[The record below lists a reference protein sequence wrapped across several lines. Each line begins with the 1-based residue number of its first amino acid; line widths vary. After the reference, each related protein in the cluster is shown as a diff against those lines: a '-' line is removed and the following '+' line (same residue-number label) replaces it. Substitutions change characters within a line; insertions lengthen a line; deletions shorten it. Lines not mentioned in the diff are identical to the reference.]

1 MKRFVLCLSIIM
13 FSAFAMFAEDAV
25 TETTYYK
32 VSYPAGVSAVANLDS
47 ILDGYFTY
55 FNSVF
60 RFDRAGPGFK
70 YLVRIFS
77 SKNDFNAYVRE
88 KTGTNRDPQ
97 SDTVFLRY
105 ETKENSELAVL
116 KSSVSSSSF
125 IRQLFVQ
132 YIYGFATEVPAWVLA
147 GFPLMFEHSEWKSGK
162 VSNRVGENPWLE
174 PAKVI
179 ARDSSKG
186 LTVMKML
193 SADRNTYSLD
203 VFMPQAY
210 LLARFFTEAPFAE
223 CNRLFSDGIF
233 LIKTGATGD
242 TFLSY
247 QREWLPVNKLE
258 AAYREYLGSLR
269 NVREV
274 TSEGITLYAQGD
286 TDSAIARF
294 REVLDMDDSNSVAMY
309 YIGLCM
315 YAQQRYADADIWYN
329 RALNVD
335 PGQNYAYIYWGLA
348 TSAIAD
354 KRFEE
359 AIPHLENA
367 KSSDAAN
374 FTERVDEL
382 LEQIQ

>member
-1 MKRFVLCLSIIM
+1 MKRFVLCLLVILSSV
-13 FSAFAMFAEDAV
+13 FVVFAEDAV

-32 VSYPAGVSAVANLDS
+32 VSYPEGVSAVANIES

-60 RFDRAGPGFK
+60 RFDRSGPGFK
-70 YLVRIFS
+70 YLVRIFA
-77 SKNDFNAYVRE
+77 SKSDFNAYVKE
-88 KTGTNRDPQ
+88 KTGTNKDPQ
-97 SDTVFLRY
+97 SETVFLRY
-105 ETKENSELAVL
+105 PTKENSELAVL

-132 YIYGFATEVPAWVLA
+132 YIYGFATDVPAWVLA

-162 VSNRVGENPWLE
+162 VSARSGENPWLE

-179 ARDSSKG
+179 AKDGSKG
-186 LTVMKML
+186 LTAMKML
-193 SADRNTYSLD
+193 SADRTTYSLD

-210 LLARFFTEAPFAE
+210 LLARFFTEAPFAD
-223 CNRLFSDGIF
+223 CNRLFTDGIF

-247 QREWLPVNKLE
+247 QRDWLPVNRLE
-258 AAYREYLGSLR
+258 ASYRDYVASLR
-269 NVREV
+269 NVRDV
-274 TSEGITLYAQGD
+274 TSEGITLYAQGK
-286 TDSAIARF
+286 TDAAIARF
-294 REVLDMDDSNSVAMY
+294 HEVLEMDDSNSVAMY

-315 YAQQRYADADIWYN
+315 YAQSRYVDAEGWYN
-329 RALNVD
+329 RALSAD
-335 PGQNYAYIYWGLA
+335 SGQNHAYIYWGLA
-348 TSAIAD
+348 TAAIAD

-367 KSSDAAN
+367 KKSDAAN
-374 FTERVDEL
+374 FTARVDEL
-382 LEQIQ
+382 MEQIK